1 MYKSF
6 ELTKGKVWKLI
17 FLALPFLLILGF
29 FQGVINSFEESL
41 TKNRSFEYLTSIQSQ
56 AGTGFTNDYEFLSNF
71 YSDSLSDE
79 DNINI
84 LRLQARFEE
93 KKDGIR
99 AEYFDAVYPYLD
111 TSKTDPNRT
120 SSSLLFFILSFF
132 LLE

>member
-29 FQGVINSFEESL
+29 FQGIINSFEESL
-41 TKNRSFEYLTSIQSQ
+41 AKNRSFEYLTSLQAQS
-56 AGTGFTNDYEFLSNF
+56 GTGFTNDYEFLSNF
-71 YSDSLSDE
+71 SRDTLSDE

-99 AEYFDAVYPYLD
+99 AEYFDSVYPYLD
-111 TSKTDPNRT
+111 TSKTDPYHT
-120 SSSLLFFILSFF
+120 SSSFLFFILSFF